1 MLTGMATAMVIWIL
15 FSGSKVHQNG
25 YFVFLEVVINICIFL
40 DFSFK
45 LYLKGLKKFFK
56 SWTNIF
62 DAIVAASCIVTFLV
76 MFFTSSVSLIMLE
89 EVIEEMFFVL
99 WCSLQYLRIIL
110 FLKHQKEAKSN
121 AKPIEL
127 KDFYSDSFQNK
138 EDIMF
143 ADDIEFNSGPKQSME
158 ANGFEKVKKGKDKP
172 SLNRGSSA
180 NHGKLPRHFILFGFG
195 NFLCW

>member
-1 MLTGMATAMVIWIL
+1 
-15 FSGSKVHQNG
+15 
-25 YFVFLEVVINICIFL
+25 L

-45 LYLKGLKKFFK
+45 LYLKGPKKFFK

-62 DAIVAASCIVTFLV
+62 DTIVAASCITTFLV

-110 FLKHQKEAKSN
+110 FIKHQKEAKTN
-121 AKPIEL
+121 AKPIDI
-127 KDFYSDSFQNK
+127 KDFYADSFQNK
-138 EDIMF
+138 QDIMF
-143 ADDIEFNSGPKQSME
+143 ADDIEFNSGQKQAVE
-158 ANGFEKVKKGKDKP
+158 PNGFEKVRKGKDKP

-180 NHGKLPRHFILFGFG
+180 NQGKLIGSLVHWQ
-195 NFLCW
+195 FLWDFRRRFADVMGPLLKWDSY